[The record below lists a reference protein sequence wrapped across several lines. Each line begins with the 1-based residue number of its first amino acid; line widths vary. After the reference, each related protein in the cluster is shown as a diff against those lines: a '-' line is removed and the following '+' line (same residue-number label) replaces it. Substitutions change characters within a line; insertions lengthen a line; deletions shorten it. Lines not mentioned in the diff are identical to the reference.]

1 MEGNREKILL
11 ELQKNMG
18 ICFNN
23 IELFDIALTHSS
35 YANQNQNSKYNERLE
50 FLGDAVLELVI
61 SDYLFEKFE
70 EKDEG
75 DLTKIRAQVVC
86 ENSLFTIAQKFKLGK
101 YINMSKG
108 EEVTGG
114 RQRVSI
120 LADCVEAIIASIYLD
135 KGLDEVK
142 EFILRI
148 FNENMKSAINNK
160 IIFDYKTNLQE
171 ILQKNGYTNI
181 VYNLVKFEGPPHK
194 RTFFVEV
201 FANNNLLGK
210 GIGTTKKDA
219 EQNAANNALQKLG
232 DNNG

>member
-1 MEGNREKILL
+1 MESDRKKMLL
-11 ELQKNMG
+11 ELQKNMN

-23 IELFDIALTHSS
+23 IELFDVALTHSS
-35 YANQNQNSKYNERLE
+35 YANQNQDVKYNERLE

-61 SDYLFEKFE
+61 SDYLFKKFE
-70 EKDEG
+70 NKNEG

-86 ENSLFTIAQKFKLGK
+86 ENSLFAIAKKFNLGN

-108 EEVTGG
+108 EEITGG
-114 RQRVSI
+114 RERVSI
-120 LADCVEAIIASIYLD
+120 LSDCVEAIIAAFYLD

-142 EFILRI
+142 RFILRI
-148 FNENMKSAINNK
+148 FNENVRNAINDK
-160 IIFDYKTNLQE
+160 IIFDYKTKLQE
-171 ILQKNGYTNI
+171 VLQKNGYTNI

-201 FANNNLLGK
+201 YANNNLLGK

-219 EQNAANNALQKLG
+219 EQNAANDALKKLG
-232 DNNG
+232 DNNE